1 MTNFKSKNLCD
12 KNSKNKNLRWQF
24 CWIFRWLRRG
34 ILSFFCRWFFH
45 GEICKISLL
54 IFRIFMK
61 IEKNK
66 FLSAKICTLK
76 FVFVIIFI
84 MRTVRNL
91 LSDRCKKRF
100 RKQTFLGLTPVTWAN
115 TIWGKSPAF
124 YLEVYV
130 LVLFNHMVME
140 GGEGFV
146 DLGGWR
152 INLFAYEM
160 IIFTKE
166 LLHMLVSVR
175 FNFMCSMLPPYEM
188 WLCPVQ

>member
-130 LVLFNHMVME
+130 LVLFNHMRSLF
-140 GGEGFV
+140 FV
-146 DLGGWR
+146 KLRLSFKRFVIPNFYRGQRSQLVADKDL
-152 INLFAYEM
+152 
-160 IIFTKE
+160 
-166 LLHMLVSVR
+166 
-175 FNFMCSMLPPYEM
+175 P
-188 WLCPVQ
+188 